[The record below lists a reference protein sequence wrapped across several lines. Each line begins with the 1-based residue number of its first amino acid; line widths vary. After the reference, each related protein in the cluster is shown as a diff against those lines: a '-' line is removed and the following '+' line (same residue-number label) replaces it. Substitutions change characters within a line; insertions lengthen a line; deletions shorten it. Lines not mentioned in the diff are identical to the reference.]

1 MSGLSNKKTIAKNA
15 AFLYVRMFFVM
26 IITLISVRLILRVL
40 GVEDYGIYNAI
51 GGVVTSMSFI
61 SSILSNASQRYFSYE
76 MEHQNIEKLKETFS
90 TMMVI
95 YIVISIIIFLILQ
108 YGGMW
113 FLHNKMMIPSEK
125 INIAESVLTFS
136 MLTFIVTIMT
146 NPFPALIIAHEEMG
160 VYALLSIMDAIL
172 KFSAI
177 IVLFF
182 ISENQ
187 LVLYSVSLFIVSVI
201 YAITCFSVCRFKYQ
215 EVRLKLSVNKK
226 MLISIANF
234 SGWTLFGSLANM
246 GYTQGLNLML
256 NVFVGPIANA
266 AYAIGN
272 QVSNAINSLGSGFFS
287 AMRPSMIKSIAKND
301 LQYTNEL
308 FNLSN
313 KITFYLM
320 SALSIPLLIYT
331 PIILELWLGSVHEYM
346 IPFTRILIFS
356 IIVQNLGMPLTTLA
370 QGANIVRKYHL
381 CVDGFTLLALPL
393 IYGLLKCGISSVTV
407 LTVYVVIFCIA
418 HIVRLFVTH
427 NVIRFSIKDY
437 LLNFLLPAIVI
448 FGFVILT
455 GYAIQNYVTEPIVSF
470 FFGITIIF
478 VLLSLGTF
486 FILLEK
492 RERKSIINI
501 VKSKI

>member
-1 MSGLSNKKTIAKNA
+1 
-15 AFLYVRMFFVM
+15 
-26 IITLISVRLILRVL
+26 
-40 GVEDYGIYNAI
+40 
-51 GGVVTSMSFI
+51 
-61 SSILSNASQRYFSYE
+61 
-76 MEHQNIEKLKETFS
+76 
-90 TMMVI
+90 
-95 YIVISIIIFLILQ
+95 
-108 YGGMW
+108 
-113 FLHNKMMIPSEK
+113 
-125 INIAESVLTFS
+125 
-136 MLTFIVTIMT
+136 
-146 NPFPALIIAHEEMG
+146 
-160 VYALLSIMDAIL
+160 
-172 KFSAI
+172 
-177 IVLFF
+177 
-182 ISENQ
+182 
-187 LVLYSVSLFIVSVI
+187 
-201 YAITCFSVCRFKYQ
+201 
-215 EVRLKLSVNKK
+215 
-226 MLISIANF
+226 
-234 SGWTLFGSLANM
+234 
-246 GYTQGLNLML
+246 
-256 NVFVGPIANA
+256 
-266 AYAIGN
+266 
-272 QVSNAINSLGSGFFS
+272 
-287 AMRPSMIKSIAKND
+287 MRPSMIKSIAKND

-393 IYGLLKCGISSVTV
+393 IYGLLKSGISSVTV

-418 HIVRLFVTH
+418 HIVRLLVTH

-455 GYAIQNYVTEPIVSF
+455 GYTIQNYITEPIVSF
-470 FFGITIIF
+470 ILGITIIL